1 MFYASHLAPI
11 SKKYWIYMSID
22 EYKKHFD
29 STANPAKDAYAKK
42 KEFYI
47 AERVTVTPT
56 YANDIIDNASDAI
69 GQDTIYVFSG
79 DSNTRSEKSNTSAN
93 LYERPSQAYESA
105 APQKQTALPRMTPQN
120 KPETTKSV
128 KKQDENQ
135 RQSSQTAEDT
145 VKNKESD
152 SNLPEGIEKAYALG
166 TRGQAIRTI
175 KKRMQELGYF
185 SATAKLSDQYNEL
198 MADRVKQFQKNN
210 GLPATGNLDEQTMEA
225 LFSDTA
231 ISK

>member
-1 MFYASHLAPI
+1 MY
-11 SKKYWIYMSID
+11 
-22 EYKKHFD
+22 
-29 STANPAKDAYAKK
+29 
-42 KEFYI
+42 
-47 AERVTVTPT
+47 
-56 YANDIIDNASDAI
+56 
-69 GQDTIYVFSG
+69 
-79 DSNTRSEKSNTSAN
+79 EK
-93 LYERPSQAYESA
+93 PSQAYESA